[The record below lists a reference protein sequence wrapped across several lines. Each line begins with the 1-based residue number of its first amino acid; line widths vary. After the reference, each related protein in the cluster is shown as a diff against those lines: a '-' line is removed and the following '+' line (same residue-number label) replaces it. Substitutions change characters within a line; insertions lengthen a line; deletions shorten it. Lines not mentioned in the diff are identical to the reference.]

1 MGEQKAIIIVLCVLL
16 FLAVS
21 YIAVL
26 YIGNYQAQKM
36 QYAYNQGAQ
45 AGYETAVK
53 QLMQQMAKCEPVPV
67 FAENVTLNAIAVE
80 CLQQKPQE

>member
-1 MGEQKAIIIVLCVLL
+1 MGGQKTIIIVLCVLL

-26 YIGNYQAQKM
+26 YIGNYQVQKM

-80 CLQQKPQE
+80 CLQQQKQE